1 MKDNFDDILDELIDD
16 FEENP
21 TWDDDE
27 DEEEYLDTPC
37 DHCAAP
43 DSSCDSCPYNNGYDY

>member
-1 MKDNFDDILDELIDD
+1 MKDNFDDILDELIDE

-21 TWDDDE
+21 TWEDDE